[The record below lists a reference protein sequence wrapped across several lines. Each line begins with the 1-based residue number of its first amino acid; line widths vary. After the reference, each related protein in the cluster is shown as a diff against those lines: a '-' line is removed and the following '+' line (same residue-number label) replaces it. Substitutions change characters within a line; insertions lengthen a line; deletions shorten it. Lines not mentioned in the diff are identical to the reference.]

1 MNLRKLLTVSAA
13 ALALGAWAA
22 APIPLSVEAG
32 AHHPVLSPDGATVL
46 YSTVDH
52 QGLKALDRS
61 TGRVTVIDEAA
72 SAGFAPVFSTDGR
85 TVIYRT
91 ATTVD
96 GLLYRDV
103 RSFSLTDE
111 RHSQLAQPSRNT
123 LDLNT
128 FANKPTYA
136 VATYRTIRV
145 VRNGAAQELSP
156 LADAHSYL
164 WASLSPDGQQLAF
177 VEPFSGVYVANADGT
192 DARCVLPK
200 GDYVSWAGEHTLV
213 AVVSHDDGYV
223 VTDSRL
229 VSVNIATGITTDL
242 TDASMMVGEASAAP
256 CGVVVFS
263 DLNGQMYILNLND

>member
-1 MNLRKLLTVSAA
+1 MNLRKLLTVGAA

-22 APIPLSVEAG
+22 TPTPLSVEAG
-32 AHHPVLSPDGATVL
+32 AHHPVLSPDGSTVL
-46 YSTVDH
+46 YSTIDH
-52 QGLKALDRS
+52 QGLKALDRAS
-61 TGRVTVIDEAA
+61 GRVTVIDEGA

-91 ATTVD
+91 ASTID

-103 RSFSLTDE
+103 RSFSFADK
-111 RHSQLAQPSRNT
+111 RSAQLAQPSRQSA
-123 LDLNT
+123 DLNAMALNT
-128 FANKPTYA
+128 TYA
-136 VATYRTIRV
+136 VASYRTIRV
-145 VRNGAAQELSP
+145 VRDGAMTELSP

-164 WASLSPDGQQLAF
+164 WASLSPDGSQLAF
-177 VEPFSGVYVANADGT
+177 VEPFSGVYVANADGS
-192 DARCVLPK
+192 DAQRVLPK

-213 AVVSHDDGYV
+213 AVVSHDDGYQ

-242 TDASMMVGEASAAP
+242 TDVSMLVGEASAAP

-263 DLNGQMYILNLND
+263 DINGQMYILNLND